1 MQSQNRAERLRC
13 ALLPAHRDNSSLRTV
28 KLSADDPTA
37 WQPAFERWILSHCV
51 FRDRCAG
58 GIACLHLHF
67 AAWCIQ
73 HSDVCPCTRPTFEL
87 LLACEGFELA
97 DGLVRGVILKEDAGI
112 RRLG

>member
-1 MQSQNRAERLRC
+1 MRPQNRAERLRC
-13 ALLPAHRDNSSLRTV
+13 ALQSTDRGHSTPEA
-28 KLSADDPTA
+28 KLTADDPTA